1 MKKFILFT
9 FVVLFLLSLT
19 EAYAGEK
26 HNSDEWQIKA
36 YSSAAPS
43 IICDFATIIGGDGKK
58 LMSCFVIIYLL
69 R

>member
-1 MKKFILFT
+1 MNKFILFT

-19 EAYAGEK
+19 ETYAGEK

-43 IICDFATIIGGDGKK
+43 FIGDFATT
-58 LMSCFVIIYLL
+58 
-69 R
+69 